1 MGREIQ
7 ISPEF
12 LQRIEQ
18 LNTIGISLSAERD
31 TAYLLEKILLGA
43 KSITNADGGTLYV
56 MDGQGQL
63 RFEIMRT
70 DSLGIALG
78 GSSGK
83 KISLEP
89 IVLYNEKGEPNIKTV
104 AAFAAIKGE
113 TVNIPDIYQ
122 ATGFDFSGTKR
133 YDEKTGYQ
141 SKSFLTVPMRNYERE
156 VIGVLQLINAR
167 DRMSGAT
174 VGFCYEDQR
183 LTQSLAS
190 QAAVALSNQ
199 FLLQDLKGLLEKFI
213 EVIAS
218 AIDEKSPYT
227 GGHCRRVPAIAMLI
241 AEAVHEVDCGPLE
254 AAKFSDAQFYE
265 LRIAALLH
273 DCGKITTPVHIV
285 DKATK
290 LEAIYDR
297 IQHVDLRFELMKRD
311 LEISDLKER
320 LQRLEGKSP
329 EVDVAVNDK
338 IAYLTEQQD
347 FLHHCNL
354 GSEHMPVEA
363 AQKIAQIGR
372 QYWQYNG
379 EQYPLLS
386 EDEIHHLSIVK
397 GTLTPEE
404 RAVINHHIVRSIK
417 MLESLPFPRHLQ
429 NVPEIAGGHHE
440 RMDGKGYPRGLT
452 RSQMSLQA
460 RLMGIADIFE
470 ALTAADRPYKKAMTL
485 SQALAIMGQMKL
497 DHHIDPD
504 IFDVFVH
511 QRVYLK
517 YAEQFLSA
525 EQIDDI
531 DFESLPGYQAIE

>member
-31 TAYLLEKILLGA
+31 SAYLLEKILLGA

-56 MDGQGQL
+56 MDGQRQL

-70 DSLGIALG
+70 DSLDIALG

-89 IVLYNEKGEPNIKTV
+89 IALYNQKGEPNIKTV

-133 YDEKTGYQ
+133 YDEQTGYQ
-141 SKSFLTVPMRNYERE
+141 SKSFLTVPMLNHERE

-167 DRMSGAT
+167 DRITGET

-199 FLLQDLKGLLEKFI
+199 FLLQDVKGLLEKFI

-227 GGHCRRVPAIAMLI
+227 GGHCRRVPLIAMLI
-241 AEAVHEVDCGPLE
+241 AEAIHEVDCGPLE
-254 AAKFSDAQFYE
+254 AAKFSEAQFYE

-297 IQHVDLRFELMKRD
+297 MQHVDLRFELMKRD
-311 LEISDLKER
+311 VEMSYLKER
-320 LQRLEGKSP
+320 LQRLEGKPP
-329 EVDVAVNDK
+329 EVDSVVTDK
-338 IAYLTEQQD
+338 IACLTEQQD
-347 FLHHCNL
+347 FLRHCNL
-354 GSEHMPVEA
+354 GSEHMPAEA
-363 AQKIAQIGR
+363 QQKIAQIAR
-372 QYWQYNG
+372 QHWQYNG

-386 EDEIHHLSIVK
+386 EDEIYHLSIVK

-404 RAVINHHIVRSIK
+404 RAVINNHIVRSIK
-417 MLESLPFPRHLQ
+417 MLESLPFPKHLQ

-452 RSQMSLQA
+452 RNQMSLQA

-485 SQALAIMGQMKL
+485 SQALRIMGQMKL

-504 IFDVFVH
+504 IFDVFIH

-517 YAEQFLSA
+517 YAGEFLS
-525 EQIDDI
+525 EKQIDDI
-531 DFESLPGYQAIE
+531 DFESLPGYQALE